1 MNTTVTARHCEIA
14 PDLRERAASLMSRVS
29 KLAHRPQRA
38 EVIFDEDHHRRVV
51 ELLLH
56 LPRGQTRVAT
66 AEAADFQT
74 ALDRA
79 VEKLKHQL
87 DKSGGKDS
95 TQRSR
100 PA

>member
-14 PDLRERAASLMSRVS
+14 PDLRERAASLMARVS
-29 KLAHRPQRA
+29 KLSHRPQRA
-38 EVIFDEDHHRRVV
+38 EVIFDEDHQRRVV

-87 DKSGGKDS
+87 DKDDGKAPAK
-95 TQRSR
+95 RSK